1 MLKNCLIESGPPCI
15 VNIIVIGLVVG
26 CLVDVVAVV
35 GAILGDVFIL
45 VHNFICL

>member
-1 MLKNCLIESGPPCI
+1 MDPLFLEYIV

-35 GAILGDVFIL
+35 GAMLSDVFIL
-45 VHNFICL
+45 VYNFICR